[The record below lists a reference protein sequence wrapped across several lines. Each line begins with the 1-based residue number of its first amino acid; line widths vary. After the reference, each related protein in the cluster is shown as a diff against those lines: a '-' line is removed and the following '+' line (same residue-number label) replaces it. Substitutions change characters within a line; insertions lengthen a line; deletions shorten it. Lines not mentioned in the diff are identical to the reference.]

1 MSEVRCTVEVWRKH
15 LPERNT
21 MSYHSDQG
29 RAERAY
35 YTPPDD
41 PEDETEEAVYDTD
54 EDWRFDK

>member
-1 MSEVRCTVEVWRKH
+1 VEEIPPRK
-15 LPERNT
+15 ENE
-21 MSYHSDQG
+21 MGYFSDQG